1 MGISTETRVTRT
13 SKGALEGD
21 RFHIPVAAE
30 DVMPGLVRALVEA
43 GAEVLEA
50 RLAGAE
56 LEQLD
61 LQIVEGR
68 A

>member
-1 MGISTETRVTRT
+1 MAS
-13 SKGALEGD
+13 SPAPEG
-21 RFHIPVAAE
+21 E
-30 DVMPGLVRALVEA
+30 DAMPGLVRALVEA

-50 RLAGAE
+50 RLARAE
-56 LEQLD
+56 LEQLY

>member
-1 MGISTETRVTRT
+1 VP
-13 SKGALEGD
+13 A
-21 RFHIPVAAE
+21 
-30 DVMPGLVRALVEA
+30 LVRQLVEA
-43 GAEVLEA
+43 GAGILEV

-56 LEQLD
+56 LEQLY